1 MSSVNRELD
10 ALRRELV
17 AMRRELGQRNVIPP
31 KGAAA
36 ATYYFM
42 RVLDGNTVYSNSPT
56 IYYGIKRKAGTFA
69 TVSSLWDPNSVGG
82 TAGAFA
88 AEDGIGRGYLITAGV
103 EASTLSLIAHD
114 SRSGSMIT
122 FSLVTGDRIAVVT
135 AVSIPLASDA
145 TQSVTAYLPLYV

>member
-1 MSSVNRELD
+1 MKVQRELEH
-10 ALRRELV
+10 LRREV
-17 AMRRELGQRNVIPP
+17 AKLRQGLAQRPVKPP
-31 KGAAA
+31 KGAP
-36 ATYYFM
+36 TQYYFM

-56 IYYGIKRKAGTFA
+56 IYYGVKRKSGTFA
-69 TVSSLWDPNSVGG
+69 TVSSLWDPTIDG

-88 AEDGIGRGYLITAGV
+88 AEDGIGRGYLIANGV
-103 EASTLSLIAHD
+103 ESSTRSLIAHD